1 MRACVLMLLQPPA
14 MSREGGGCAGVVCNR
29 WMEGCR
35 EVDEL

>member
-1 MRACVLMLLQPPA
+1 VLLQPPA
-14 MSREGGGCAGVVCNR
+14 MSRGEGGGCAECVCNW